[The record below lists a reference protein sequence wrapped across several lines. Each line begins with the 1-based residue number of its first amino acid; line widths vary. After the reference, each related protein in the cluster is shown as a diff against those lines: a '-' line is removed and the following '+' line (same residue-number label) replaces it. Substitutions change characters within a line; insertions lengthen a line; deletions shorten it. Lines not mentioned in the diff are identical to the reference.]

1 MKKLL
6 FAVIAASLAAAGG
19 VAFAEEEDEAL
30 TIAPNALQTIVSTP
44 ASCPAVYDRDDEA
57 MQVAPNA
64 SMVIE
69 QTTYTWGS
77 YPTD

>member
-6 FAVIAASLAAAGG
+6 FALFAVSLASAGG
-19 VAFAEEEDEAL
+19 VAIAEEDEML

-44 ASCPAVYDRDDEA
+44 ASGPAVYDRDDDA

-64 SMVIE
+64 VQVIE

-77 YPTD
+77 FPTD

>member
-6 FAVIAASLAAAGG
+6 FALFAVSIAAAGG
-19 VAFAEEEDEAL
+19 VAIAEEDEAL
-30 TIAPNALQTIVSTP
+30 TVAPNALQTIVSTP
-44 ASCPAVYDRDDEA
+44 ATGPVVYDRDDEA

-64 SMVIE
+64 SMAIE
-69 QTTYTWGS
+69 QTTYVWGS

>member
-19 VAFAEEEDEAL
+19 VAFAEEDEAL

-44 ASCPAVYDRDDEA
+44 PTGPVVYDRDDDA
-57 MQVAPNA
+57 MNVAPNA
-64 SMVIE
+64 QMVIE

>member
-6 FAVIAASLAAAGG
+6 LAVFAASLASAGA
-19 VAFAEEEDEAL
+19 VAIAEEDEAL
-30 TIAPNALQTIVSTP
+30 LVAPNALQTIQSTP
-44 ASCPAVYDRDDEA
+44 ATGPVVYDRDDEA
-57 MQVAPNA
+57 MQVAPA
-64 SMVIE
+64 AQMVIE

>member
-6 FAVIAASLAAAGG
+6 FALFAVSLATAGG
-19 VAFAEEEDEAL
+19 VAFAEEDEML
-30 TIAPNALQTIVSTP
+30 TIAPNALQTVTSTP
-44 ASCPAVYDRDDEA
+44 PSGPAVYDREDEA

-64 SMVIE
+64 TMVIE
-69 QTTYTWGS
+69 QTTYTWGT

>member
-19 VAFAEEEDEAL
+19 VAIAEEDEAL

-44 ASCPAVYDRDDEA
+44 ATGPVVYDRDDDA
-57 MQVAPNA
+57 MKVAPNA
-64 SMVIE
+64 QVEIE